1 MKQEKRPHTH
11 YFRVD
16 EDRAEG
22 YTGYVDGAHRW
33 KLPGI
38 ICPACK
44 AIWSS
49 GSKAYPSV
57 ELTPVAS
64 LADFETARPE
74 PVDEYERLCELVRP
88 LLPPGAV
95 LEPGAGF
102 GPIEGK
108 AQGRF
113 GQLVSPYPWLLLIQR
128 EALEKLQ
135 AEGLRGL
142 KGCRTELRFRQ
153 RASPDLLELEV
164 LPAGKVHPNCL
175 PSNRKRPCARCG
187 HHRIPLPSEP
197 LLDASTLP
205 SHLDLFRL
213 EDYSSVI
220 VCTER
225 FVDTCKRLGLDG
237 VVFHSLPIKKVAS
250 SV

>member
-1 MKQEKRPHTH
+1 MR
-11 YFRVD
+11 YFKIE
-16 EDRAEG
+16 EDRAAG
-22 YTGYVDGAHRW
+22 YTGYIDGTHKW
-33 KLPGI
+33 GLPGI

-57 ELTPVAS
+57 DLTPVES
-64 LADFETARPE
+64 LADFEEARPE
-74 PVDEYERLCELVRP
+74 PVDEYDRLCGLIRP
-88 LLPPGAV
+88 LLPPGAM

-113 GQLVSPYPWLLLIQR
+113 GQFVSPVPWVLLIQR
-128 EALEKLQ
+128 EALEKLH

-142 KGCRTELRFRQ
+142 KGCPTSLRFRQ
-153 RASPDLLELEV
+153 RASPDLLELEI
-164 LPAGKVHPNCL
+164 LPVGKVHPHCL
-175 PSNRKRPCARCG
+175 PSNRKPPCARCG
-187 HHRIPLPSEP
+187 HHRVPLPAEP
-197 LLDASTLP
+197 LLDAFTLP

-220 VCTER
+220 VSTER
-225 FVDTCKRLGLDG
+225 FADACKRLGLDG
-237 VVFHSLPIKKVAS
+237 VVFRPLPTRS
-250 SV
+250 HE